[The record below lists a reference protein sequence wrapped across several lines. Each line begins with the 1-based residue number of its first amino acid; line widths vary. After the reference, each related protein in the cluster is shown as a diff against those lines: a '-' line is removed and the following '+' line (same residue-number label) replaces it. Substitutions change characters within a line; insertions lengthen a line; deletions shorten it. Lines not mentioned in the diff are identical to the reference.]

1 MVSLKSVHNIET
13 DSFDRELFAD
23 LEAESEQMRDII
35 ESGSN
40 LLPEFRALMLDLF
53 AAFYKYNVLFLP
65 ETDTRVSSGLRRR
78 ILTEVLGD
86 ENYARLREETVL
98 DGFRSSL
105 AAIDMGQ
112 NVLEWLRSEDG
123 PGERS
128 LLKEWETD
136 NAEREV
142 EELSEEMETWDE
154 VGEEMGEDPG
164 ERGEEFQKARKE
176 KESELGEEKGHLER
190 LEEELEERRE
200 KTDHKLKNM
209 VRSSMKETARRVE
222 DVEDDIMS
230 WGASM
235 GTAGERSAGE
245 KLDLASKLY
254 TNEKLRRLSLIVG
267 SLREEMLSG
276 RRKSWAKRGSEVFD
290 VASGD
295 DLGRIIPSELAS
307 LGNPLLRTDFKKRFI
322 EGRLLQYS
330 LKEEKGRGPLVICLD
345 GSSSMEGK
353 KELWS
358 KGVCLTLLDIA
369 KRERRKFCVIVF
381 SSGGAPL
388 RMFESGA
395 GEGSAGWGMKE
406 KDIFELAEYFPGGG
420 TNFEEPLNR
429 ALEVLGQSS
438 FRRGDIVFITDGEAG
453 VGDLWLEDFKRA
465 RDRLGFK
472 VYSVLIDLSERES
485 WGTLASFS
493 DKVTSVSKLTSKEA
507 KGLFL
512 DL

>member
-1 MVSLKSVHNIET
+1 MEAGSEEL
-13 DSFDRELFAD
+13 REL
-23 LEAESEQMRDII
+23 I

-40 LLPEFRALMLDLF
+40 LLPNFRPLMLDLF
-53 AAFYKYNVLFLP
+53 ASFYKHNVLFLP
-65 ETDTRVSSGLRRR
+65 EEDTKLSAGIPRQIMAAVLRN
-78 ILTEVLGD
+78 

-98 DGFRSSL
+98 DGFKSTL
-105 AAIDMGQ
+105 AAVDMGHS
-112 NVLEWLRSEDG
+112 VLGWLRSEEG

-128 LLKEWETD
+128 LIKEWEAD
-136 NAEREV
+136 NAESEVGEMRE
-142 EELSEEMETWDE
+142 EAETWDE
-154 VGEEMGEDPG
+154 VGEGEG
-164 ERGEEFQKARKE
+164 EPGEEFQKARKE
-176 KESELGEEKGHLER
+176 QKSELDKGEKELKR
-190 LEEELEERRE
+190 IREELEERRKDNE
-200 KTDHKLKNM
+200 HRLKNM
-209 VRSSMKETARRVE
+209 VKSSMDDTAQKVD
-222 DVEDDIMS
+222 DVEDDLMS
-230 WGASM
+230 WGSSM
-235 GTAGERSAGE
+235 GAPAESSAGE

-267 SLREEMLSG
+267 SLKEEMLSG

-290 VASGD
+290 IASGD
-295 DLGRIIPSELAS
+295 DLGRIIPSELVTLS
-307 LGNPLLRTDFKKRFI
+307 NPVLGIDFRKRFI
-322 EGRLLQYS
+322 EGKLLQYS

-358 KGVCLTLLDIA
+358 KGVCLTLLEIA
-369 KRERRKFCVIVF
+369 KRERRKFCIIVF

-388 RMFESGA
+388 RMFESAA
-395 GEGSAGWGMKE
+395 GEGGAGWGMKQ

-420 TNFEEPLNR
+420 TNFEEPLGK
-429 ALEVLGQSS
+429 ALEVLGESK

-453 VGDLWLEDFKRA
+453 VGDSWLAEFEREKEK
-465 RDRLGFK
+465 LGFK

-485 WGTLASFS
+485 WQTLTTFS